1 MKWLSRHK
9 GSILTF
15 SVGFGRMFT
24 AMCIGWCFGW
34 GDYPRSL
41 AIIAVVFI
49 VLRFLVKWLIPEPD
63 RAPGFYWVKIELCR
77 GVDWVPGELLEDG
90 RWWYMQG
97 PWALEEDE
105 GYVLEIG
112 ERIER

>member
-1 MKWLSRHK
+1 
-9 GSILTF
+9 
-15 SVGFGRMFT
+15 MFT

-49 VLRFLVKWLIPEPD
+49 VLRFLVKWLIPEPA
-63 RAPGFYWVKIELCR
+63 RAPGFYWVSFDR
-77 GVDWVPGELLEDG
+77 VGDGAAWFPGELLENG
-90 RWWYMQG
+90 RWCYLGGQWTIR
-97 PWALEEDE
+97 EDE
-105 GYVLEIG
+105 LTEIG